1 MSKDLQIAHACP
13 HLIRYERVS
22 LDSGRFISP
31 ASPIEG
37 DNLLVLRRDGVEL
50 PAEGLFREAFIQSPL
65 KGPYRIKTDKN
76 TLVVG
81 LEGGVSYSLVIPPKI
96 YSPQALVGYLSG
108 KLGEISVLE
117 DNLSIRFTDE
127 GRRVGFTLQ
136 GTAMESLGF
145 EVSKVR
151 AKPLRITPAW
161 KLRKGLTGGYMLAF
175 EKPLDPEGL
184 LDITYTTL
192 KSECRR
198 CNATGVENDFRFSV
212 EGDLTTIEGYDLLY
226 QNIAKT
232 LLTIQGSNPY
242 HEWYGSNAVGL
253 VGKKSTTALPALIRQ
268 SVKEA
273 LDRFQG
279 LQREQAKLQAVTNE
293 ERLLS
298 LESVDVSRIGA
309 DETSV
314 LCRVVVRAES
324 GTPVNINIVFAV
336 PGSIPLDG
344 DLT

>member
-1 MSKDLQIAHACP
+1 
-13 HLIRYERVS
+13 
-22 LDSGRFISP
+22 LDSGRFVS
-31 ASPIEG
+31 ASSPIEG

-50 PAEGLFREAFIQSPL
+50 PAEGLFREAFIQCPL

-76 TLVVG
+76 SLTLV
-81 LEGGVSYSLVIPPKI
+81 LEGGATYQVSIPPKI
-96 YSPQALVGYLSG
+96 YSTTALVTLLNG
-108 KLGEISVLE
+108 KFGEISVLE
-117 DNLSIRFTDE
+117 DNLSVRFTDE
-127 GRRVGFTLQ
+127 QRGVGFSLY

-145 EVSKVR
+145 VVSKVR
-151 AKPLRITPAW
+151 AKPLRLTPSW
-161 KLRKGLTGGYMLAF
+161 KLRKSTTGGYLVAF
-175 EKPLDPEGL
+175 DKPLDPEGL
-184 LDITYTTL
+184 LDVTYTTT

-198 CNATGVENDFRFSV
+198 CNATGVENDIRFSMD
-212 EGDLTTIEGYDLLY
+212 GDLSTIEGYDLLY

-253 VGKKSTTALPALIRQ
+253 VGKKSTTALPSLIRQ

-279 LQREQAKLQAVTNE
+279 LQREQAKLQRVSNE

-298 LESVDVSRIGA
+298 VDSVTVERIGS

-314 LCRVVVRAES
+314 LCTVVVRAAS
-324 GTPVNINIVFAV
+324 GSPVNINIVFAV

-344 DLT
+344 DLR